1 MGFPSLKDQLESDPA
16 PPMLV
21 SLQEM
26 ILDMD
31 GEDSPWETD
40 SSIDGNLEAGLGDHQ
55 GHGDEYGT
63 P

>member
-1 MGFPSLKDQLESDPA
+1 MGFLSLKDQLESDPA
-16 PPMLV
+16 PPMLI

-40 SSIDGNLEAGLGDHQ
+40 SSIDGEASLGDQEHV
-55 GHGDEYGT
+55 DEYGT

>member
-1 MGFPSLKDQLESDPA
+1 MGFPSLKNQLESDPA

-40 SSIDGNLEAGLGDHQ
+40 SSIDGEAGLGDHQ
-55 GHGDEYGT
+55 EHGDEYGT